1 VIDVKARV
9 TITGPLSMLRHI
21 ARFDPRPVF
30 QTLRKFANAD
40 QRQHDT
46 ANRAPDGPWPQ
57 LAASTVLRNRYNRTV
72 KGLKGKRTIR
82 LGGSTKHKLLGRVP
96 KALQDIVSSRS
107 LIVRNRVRWGLAHQ
121 AGAIVG
127 HGARLPRRQFEW
139 ISRWLLRMTEEKFTE
154 ALQALANKA
163 P

>member
-1 VIDVKARV
+1 MIDIKARV
-9 TITGPLSMLRHI
+9 TIKGPLSMLRHL
-21 ARFDPRPVF
+21 ARFDPKPVF
-30 QTLRKFANAD
+30 QLLRKPAHVD

-46 ANRAPDGPWPQ
+46 ASRGPDGPWPQ
-57 LAASTVLRNRYNRTV
+57 LAASTIARNRYNRTV

-96 KALQDIVSSRS
+96 RALQDIVSGRS
-107 LIVRNRVRWGLAHQ
+107 LIVRNRVKWGLAHQ

-139 ISRWLLRMTEEKFTE
+139 ISKWLLRQAEDAFNK
-154 ALQALANKA
+154 ALQALAIKG